1 MQSLITLD
9 GLAYRSPD
17 GRTLFE
23 NLTLAF
29 GRERTGLVGR
39 NGVGKTTLARL
50 IVGELDPAAGSV
62 TVIGRVASLSQAV
75 SPPSGASLGDLLG
88 VAEPLAALERIERG
102 EGTDAD
108 LETADWL
115 LPARLD
121 AALARMGLAG
131 MELGRPAV
139 ALSGG
144 QVTRARM
151 AGLLVAETDVII
163 LDEPTNNLDA
173 DGREAVAEFLE
184 SWTRGALVISHDR
197 DLLRRMERIV
207 ELSSLGARVYGG
219 GYDLYAERKAAEAAG
234 VARDLDAAARRVAQ
248 VERGAQAAAE
258 RKARS
263 DAAGKRSRLRRDMPK
278 MWLDGQAERA
288 ENSGHRQ
295 SQLTERLR
303 AEAEQDLEAA
313 RAQVEHVRRV
323 AFDLPAANLAAG
335 KLVLAFEDV
344 AFAWPGDGPLL
355 GGVSFRLTGSE
366 RVALRGANGAGK
378 STLIRLATGD
388 LAPRSGRIVRG
399 APAVVLDQRAALL
412 NDSETLLEN
421 FRRLNPEADV
431 NTAHAALARFVF
443 RNVTA
448 LKPAGALSGGERLRA
463 ALACV
468 LMAAR
473 PPQFIILDEPSN
485 HLDLESIEAVEAALA
500 GYDGALL
507 IASHDEPFLAAVGV
521 HRWIDLGAATQ

>member
-139 ALSGG
+139 ELSGG

-278 MWLDGQAERA
+278 MRGAAGRERRWQIDPDPVGDGR
-288 ENSGHRQ
+288 SC
-295 SQLTERLR
+295 SPLR
-303 AEAEQDLEAA
+303 ANREGRPRRGARSAGRPVERQRDPAGELPPAEPGGGRQHRPCGLGAVCLSQCNGAEAGW
-313 RAQVEHVRRV
+313 RPVRRR
-323 AFDLPAANLAAG
+323 APARGPGVCAHGRPTAA
-335 KLVLAFEDV
+335 VHY
-344 AFAWPGDGPLL
+344 PGRTQQP
-355 GGVSFRLTGSE
+355 
-366 RVALRGANGAGK
+366 
-378 STLIRLATGD
+378 
-388 LAPRSGRIVRG
+388 PRSG
-399 APAVVLDQRAALL
+399 
-412 NDSETLLEN
+412 
-421 FRRLNPEADV
+421 
-431 NTAHAALARFVF
+431 
-443 RNVTA
+443 
-448 LKPAGALSGGERLRA
+448 
-463 ALACV
+463 
-468 LMAAR
+468 
-473 PPQFIILDEPSN
+473 
-485 HLDLESIEAVEAALA
+485 
-500 GYDGALL
+500 
-507 IASHDEPFLAAVGV
+507 V
-521 HRWIDLGAATQ
+521 HRGGGSSAGRL